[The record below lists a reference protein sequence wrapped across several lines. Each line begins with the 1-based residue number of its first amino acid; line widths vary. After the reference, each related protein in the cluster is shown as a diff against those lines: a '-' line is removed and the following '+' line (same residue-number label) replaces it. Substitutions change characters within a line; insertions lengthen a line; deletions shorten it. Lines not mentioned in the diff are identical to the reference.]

1 MELLHR
7 FLDRVDGEEQI
18 SVSLLTVLHDAGWL
32 CGDESSLFQHPYI
45 FSYCVSAHSS
55 SLSDGFETG
64 PALISTSVLAEKQ
77 VGNILPVLP
86 VTDQAGTLR
95 LVQENSF

>member
-1 MELLHR
+1 M
-7 FLDRVDGEEQI
+7 DRKEQI
-18 SVSLLTVLHDAGWL
+18 FISLLTVLRGGTGWL
-32 CGDESSLFQHPYI
+32 CGDESPLFQHPHI
-45 FSYCVSAHSS
+45 LSHCIGTHSS
-55 SLSDGFETG
+55 SLPNGFEAG

>member
-1 MELLHR
+1 M
-7 FLDRVDGEEQI
+7 DRKEQI
-18 SVSLLTVLHDAGWL
+18 FISLLTVLRDDAGWI

-45 FSYCVSAHSS
+45 LSYCVGAHSS
-55 SLSDGFETG
+55 GFPDGFETG